1 MLISA
6 RTHLPPCLFS
16 CWGLISTNPKPKVMG
31 RINKKPTR
39 ETRGPCTPTTETR
52 GPSTAAQRSR
62 DRALCSQPSWKTMFF
77 FQGFFWEWAWPGRL
91 GALPR
96 RAYLGLGLGCLW
108 GCPHPPPQGASL
120 LHLLCH
126 HGLQA
131 NAFLLKTLPPSVPGR
146 PRSDHPSDKPKAKP
160 LCQTDGSSAAVCIQ
174 TAAVIY
180 EILPKHKR

>member
-1 MLISA
+1 MLW
-6 RTHLPPCLFS
+6 THLLPCLFS
-16 CWGLISTNPKPKVMG
+16 CWGLISTNPKPKVTG
-31 RINKKPTR
+31 RINKKLTR
-39 ETRGPCTPTTETR
+39 ETR

-126 HGLQA
+126 HSPAGKCFPAEDTASISPRQA
-131 NAFLLKTLPPSVPGR
+131 QI
-146 PRSDHPSDKPKAKP
+146 RSP
-160 LCQTDGSSAAVCIQ
+160 I
-174 TAAVIY
+174 
-180 EILPKHKR
+180 